1 MFKYNGYLIV
11 TEPDYKAETTQ
22 GKVVDD
28 LWCQVYD
35 ENDIE
40 QKQKL
45 GDFNLV
51 RGASFNKSSEEAIEK
66 AIMEVVEEDQAAFEL
81 VRKTNELDR
90 MKELFDNALEYI
102 GETCGTQEELISA
115 LKDDLGM
122 TDEELLYY
130 NCTEEGQE
138 NVEEGMKIL

>member
-1 MFKYNGYLIV
+1 MFKYNGYVIV
-11 TEPDYKAETTQ
+11 TEPDYKAETAQ

-35 ENDIE
+35 EKDTD
-40 QKQKL
+40 QKQML

-51 RGASFNKSSEEAIEK
+51 RGASYNKSSTEAIEK

-90 MKELFDNALEYI
+90 LKVLFTNAAEYI
-102 GETCGTQEELISA
+102 TESVGQNEAEKVLRESI
-115 LKDDLGM
+115 GM
-122 TDEELLYY
+122 TDEEMEDIFG
-130 NCTEEGQE
+130 NTQDDI
-138 NVEEGMKIL
+138 EEGMKMM